1 MIIRPTEFGMIQQQ
15 NTVSQIRHGEDAKPM
30 IEQQTIVVQSQKDA
44 NVRSEKVNN
53 KDDAD
58 NRQKKFDAKDK
69 SDNEY
74 QSGHKNDKNKKPDG
88 KVIIKGQEYQN
99 VDFDVR
105 I

>member
-58 NRQKKFDAKDK
+58 K
-69 SDNEY
+69 SLM
-74 QSGHKNDKNKKPDG
+74 PR
-88 KVIIKGQEYQN
+88 IKAIMNTSQGIRMIKIKSPMEKLL
-99 VDFDVR
+99 
-105 I
+105 

>member
-30 IEQQTIVVQSQKDA
+30 IEQQTIV
-44 NVRSEKVNN
+44 
-53 KDDAD
+53 DAD

-74 QSGHKNDKNKKPDG
+74 QPGHKNDKNKKPDG

>member
-1 MIIRPTEFGMIQQQ
+1 MVIRPTEFGMIQQQ
-15 NTVSQIRHGEDAKPM
+15 NTVSQIRHGEDVKPM
-30 IEQQTIVVQSQKDA
+30 VEQQTMVVQSQKDA
-44 NVRSEKVNN
+44 NVRSEKVNH

-74 QSGHKNDKNKKPDG
+74 QSEHKNNKNRTSDG
-88 KVIIKGQEYQN
+88 KVIIKGREYQDI
-99 VDFDVR
+99 DFDVK